1 MQFYTK
7 NTCLHKIHCTHNAV
21 LHKNILLHNAVL
33 HKTAHLHGCDS
44 SFTNEFDGRRLMAVY
59 KIKKGT
65 VSHIDKN
72 ACKLITIVTFHAHA
86 T

>member
-7 NTCLHKIHCTHNAV
+7 NTCLHKIHCTHDAV

-44 SFTNEFDGRRLMAVY
+44 SFTNESDGRHLMAVY
-59 KIKKGT
+59 IY
-65 VSHIDKN
+65 I
-72 ACKLITIVTFHAHA
+72 
-86 T
+86 